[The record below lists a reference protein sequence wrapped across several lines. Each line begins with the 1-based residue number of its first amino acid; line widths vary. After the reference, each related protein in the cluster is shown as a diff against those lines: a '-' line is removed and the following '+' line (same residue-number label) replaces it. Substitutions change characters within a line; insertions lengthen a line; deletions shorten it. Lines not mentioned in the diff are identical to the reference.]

1 MSAAQTPIFRE
12 DENSQIPAIQLLIN
26 LGYQYIKP
34 EEAIESR
41 GGKLS
46 NVILDSILESQL
58 KKINGFTFKGKNH
71 KFSEKN
77 IKNAVQA
84 IKDVPNAGLVASNEA
99 VYDLLTL
106 GKSFD
111 ENIDGD
117 IKGFT
122 LNYVDWKNIK
132 NNVFHVTEEFEVEK
146 TGSKDLRRP
155 DLVLFVNGI
164 PFAVIECKRRDM
176 EKAVQQAVEQQ
187 IRNQYADE
195 IPRLFHYTQVLLACS
210 VTDAKYATTGTH
222 EKFWSFWREKSD
234 YKAKLTKLIN
244 KPLTEDVKKKLFSER
259 YGYVRGYFDALEKQ
273 GDRAIT
279 EQDIAIYSLLSP
291 ERLLELTYVFM
302 VFDKP
307 EKKICRY
314 QQYNAV
320 QYTLDRIKRRTA
332 EGRREGGVVFH
343 TQGSGKSLTMVM
355 MAKAISL
362 ISEVENPKIIVV
374 TDRKDLD
381 RQIERTFKSCG
392 KDTVRATTGSH
403 LTDLLQS
410 KREVIVTA
418 VINKFEAVMN
428 KSDIRL
434 ESDDI
439 FVLVDEGHRTQY
451 GKFNVNMQ
459 RVFPKAC
466 YISFT
471 GTPILKKD
479 KNTVQRFGG
488 FIDRYTIDQ
497 AVEDKA
503 VVPLLYE
510 GRHIGQDVDQRQID
524 QWFDRVTRDLTD
536 DQRADLKR
544 KFSSADHVNKAEE
557 KIKQIAY
564 DVSDHFNKNWK
575 GTQFKGQLTAPNK
588 ETAIKFKKYFDEF
601 GIVSTEVLISPPD
614 DRENHEDPTQEA
626 TDEVQK
632 FYKRMMDLYGND
644 EAYNEKIIE
653 KFLDADQP
661 EIIIV
666 VDKLLTGFDA
676 PRNTVLYITRSLKEH
691 TLLQAIARVNRLCEG
706 KDFGFIIDYYGVLGD
721 LDSALT
727 AYGALG
733 DSFDETD
740 IANTL
745 TNISKVADQL
755 PQKHSV
761 LWDVFKTIKNKMDI
775 EEYEVFLAAEDVRAD
790 FYKKLSDYSR
800 TFGVVMSSVQF
811 VETAP
816 SADIDRYKK
825 DLSFFQNLRA
835 SVKQRYA
842 ESVDYKEYEKKVQ
855 KLIDTYV
862 GASDAISLNDPVNI
876 FDKKAFE
883 VEVSKL
889 GSDSSKADTIA
900 HRTKRT
906 ITEKMDEDP
915 VFYAKFSKMLE
926 ETIQAWKDKRISDAE
941 YLKRAKAIMESVRSR
956 REEGLPPALEGK
968 EAAKAFYGIVRETF
982 KASLGEGQKTTDLSC
997 KVALTID
1004 DMVQAHIKRDWI
1016 NDQDAVNRMK
1026 NDIDDYLFELKN
1038 TEKVA
1043 LTVEHIDRVMNDC
1056 ISVAKRRYAR

>member
-1 MSAAQTPIFRE
+1 MATVQTPIFRE
-12 DENSQIPAIQLLIN
+12 DENSQVPAIQLLIN
-26 LGYQYIKP
+26 LGYHYITP
-34 EEAIESR
+34 DEAVKSR
-41 GGKLS
+41 GGKLN
-46 NVILDSILESQL
+46 NVILDDVLEAQL
-58 KKINGFTFKGKNH
+58 RKINSFNFKGKEH
-71 KFSEKN
+71 KFSDKN
-77 IKNAVQA
+77 IKNAVLA

-122 LNYVDWKNIK
+122 LNFVDWKNVK

-195 IPRLFHYTQVLLACS
+195 IPRLFHYTQILMACS
-210 VTDAKYATTGTH
+210 VSDAKYATTGTH

-234 YKAKLTKLIN
+234 YETKLRKLIN
-244 KPLTEDVKKKLFSER
+244 KPLNNDVKAKLFSER
-259 YGYVRGYFDALEKQ
+259 FGYVRGYFDALESQ

-279 EQDIAIYSLLSP
+279 QQDIAIYSLLSP
-291 ERLLELTYVFM
+291 ERLLEMTYVFT
-302 VFDKP
+302 VYDKP

-320 QYTLDRIKRRTA
+320 HSTLDRIKRRTT

-362 ISEVENPKIIVV
+362 ISDVENPKIIVV

-381 RQIERTFKSCG
+381 RQIRDTFRSCG
-392 KDTVRATTGSH
+392 KETVQATTGSH
-403 LTDLLQS
+403 LTELLQS
-410 KREVIVTA
+410 KREVIVTT
-418 VINKFEAVMN
+418 VINKFETVIN
-428 KSDIRL
+428 KGDLKL

-439 FVLVDEGHRTQY
+439 FILVDEGHRTQY
-451 GKFNVNMQ
+451 GKFNVSMQ
-459 RVFPKAC
+459 RVFPRAC
-466 YISFT
+466 FIGFT

-510 GRHIGQDVDQRQID
+510 GRHIGQEVDQRQID

-588 ETAIKFKKYFDEF
+588 ETAIKFKKYFDDF

-614 DRENHEDPTQEA
+614 TREGHEDPTQET

-644 EAYNEKIIE
+644 EAYNEKIID
-653 KFLDADQP
+653 KFLDADEP

-727 AYGALG
+727 TYGALA
-733 DSFDETD
+733 DSFDEAD
-740 IANTL
+740 IANSL
-745 TNISKVADQL
+745 TDISKVADQL

-761 LWDVFKTIKNKMDI
+761 LREMFRTIQNKLDI
-775 EEYEVFLAAEDVRAD
+775 EQYEVFLAPDDLRTE
-790 FYKKLSDYSR
+790 FYKKFADFSKTL
-800 TFGVVMSSVQF
+800 GIALSSVQF
-811 VETAP
+811 VEAA
-816 SADIDRYKK
+816 SKEDLKRYKD
-825 DLSFFQNLRA
+825 DLQFFQRLRV

-842 ESVDYKEYEKKVQ
+842 ESIDYKDYEKKVQ

-862 GASDAISLNDPVNI
+862 GATDAVSLNEPVNI

-889 GSDSSKADTIA
+889 GSDASKADTIA

-915 VFYAKFSKMLE
+915 VFYTKFSKMLE
-926 ETIQAWKDKRISDAE
+926 DTIQAWKDKRISDAE
-941 YLKRAKAIMESVRSR
+941 YLRRASEIMDSVRGR
-956 REEGLPPALEGK
+956 KEEGLPKALEGK
-968 EAAKAFYGIVRETF
+968 EAAKAFYGIVNETF
-982 KASLGEGQKTTDLSC
+982 KDSIGEGDRLRDLSC

-1004 DMVQAHIKRDWI
+1004 QMVQAHIKRDWL

-1026 NDIDDYLFELKN
+1026 NDIDDYLFELKSQ
-1038 TEKVA
+1038 EKIN
-1043 LTVEHIDRVMNDC
+1043 LKVEQIDRVMNDC

>member
-1 MSAAQTPIFRE
+1 MTDPITPIFRE

-26 LGYQYIKP
+26 LGYTYIKP
-34 EEAIESR
+34 DEAVELR
-41 GGKLS
+41 GGKLG
-46 NVILDSILESQL
+46 NMILDGVLEAQL
-58 KKINGFTFKGKNH
+58 KEINGFSFRGKDHRFSDKSIKG
-71 KFSEKN
+71 
-77 IKNAVQA
+77 AVQA
-84 IKDVPNAGLVASNEA
+84 IKDIPNAGLVASNEA

-106 GKSFD
+106 GKSFE

-117 IKGFT
+117 LKSFT
-122 LNYVDWKNIK
+122 LNYVDWKETK

-195 IPRLFHYTQVLLACS
+195 IPRLFQYTQILMACS
-210 VTDAKYATTGTH
+210 VSDAKYATTGTH

-234 YKAKLTKLIN
+234 FKSKLTKAIN
-244 KPLTEDVKKKLFSER
+244 KPLSDDVKKKLFSER
-259 YGYVRGYFDALEKQ
+259 FGYVRGYFDALEAQ

-291 ERLLELTYVFM
+291 ERLLEMTYVFI

-320 QYTLDRIKRRTA
+320 HNTLDRIAKRTP

-362 ISEVENPKIIVV
+362 ISKVENPKIIVV

-381 RQIERTFKSCG
+381 KQIARTFKSCG

-418 VINKFEAVMN
+418 VINKFETVMN
-428 KSDIRL
+428 KSDVRI

-439 FVLVDEGHRTQY
+439 FLLVDEGHRTQY
-451 GKFNVNMQ
+451 GSFNVSMQ

-466 YISFT
+466 FISFT

-510 GRHIGQDVDQRQID
+510 GRHIGQEVDQRQID
-524 QWFDRVTRDLTD
+524 QWFDRVTQDLND

-557 KIKQIAY
+557 KIKQMAY
-564 DVSDHFNKNWK
+564 DVSEHFNKNWK
-575 GTQFKGQLTAPNK
+575 GTHFKGQLTAPNK

-614 DRENHEDPTQEA
+614 TREGHEDPTAET

-632 FYKRMMDLYGND
+632 FWKRMMDLYGND
-644 EAYNEKIIE
+644 EVYNEKIIE
-653 KFLDADQP
+653 KFLDSEIP

-706 KDFGFIIDYYGVLGD
+706 KDYGFIIDYYGVLGD
-721 LDSALT
+721 LDSALST
-727 AYGALG
+727 YGALA
-733 DSFDETD
+733 DSFETGD
-740 IANTL
+740 IANSL
-745 TNISKVADQL
+745 TNIKAVAEQL

-775 EEYEVFLAAEDVRAD
+775 EEYEVFLALEDVRAD

-800 TFGVVMSSVQF
+800 TFGVAMSSVEF
-811 VETAP
+811 VESKP
-816 SADIDRYKK
+816 KADLDRYKK
-825 DLSFFQNLRA
+825 DLGFFQNLRT

-842 ESVDYKEYEKKVQ
+842 EAIDYKDYEKKVQ
-855 KLIDTYV
+855 KLMDTYV
-862 GASDAISLNDPVNI
+862 GATSAISLNAPVNI

-889 GSDSSKADTIA
+889 GNDSSKADTIA

-906 ITEKMDEDP
+906 ITEKMDDDP
-915 VFYAKFSKMLE
+915 IFYTKFSKMLE
-926 ETIQAWKDKRISDAE
+926 DTIQQWKDKRISDAE
-941 YLKRAKAIMESVRSR
+941 YLKRAQSIMDSVRGR
-956 REEGLPPALEGK
+956 KEEGLPPALEGK
-968 EAAKAFYGIVRETF
+968 DAAKAFYGIVLETL
-982 KASLGEGQKTTDLSC
+982 KASLGEGTKTTDLSC

-1004 DMVQAHIKRDWI
+1004 QMVQTHVKRDWI
-1016 NDQDAVNRMK
+1016 NDQDAANRMK
-1026 NDIDDYLFELKN
+1026 NDIDDYLFELK
-1038 TEKVA
+1038 TQEKVN
-1043 LTVEHIDRVMNDC
+1043 LSVEQIDRVMNDC